1 MSQRQSFPA
10 NRPGTEAG
18 RRLTAFCGWQASRL
32 LFRFCSTKSKGFP
45 KSLADPKARMKRE
58 TKRVRFVVIAMLLLC
73 GIVMQT
79 RAATAGL
86 TSSGELLALSQDA
99 PGRAQRTLTFEER
112 VSYQRAIE
120 EVYWRHRIWPKEN
133 SNPKPSFDAMMSQ
146 AQLEKKVK
154 DYLRNSQAL
163 EDYWQRPITTEQ
175 LQAELDRIARH
186 TKQPEVLQEL
196 FEALGN
202 DPFVIAEC
210 LARPALAER
219 LLTSWYAYDHQI
231 HGDLKQRAEAE
242 LQMGPSVEEMKQ
254 LSGKYTEIE
263 LVKSD
268 SVQGKNNHRPEHGL
282 TLDAGEWNK
291 TVQKLGAIFGDRT
304 VAAGVSPAKGRV
316 PAATQKGIGTAKD
329 ALISKIKTGVVSILQ
344 EDQSRYYATAIL
356 NKTHD
361 HLKLAVVSWLKEPL
375 GSWLAR
381 RQSQAPPMMAAPAS
395 DYSLPKIV
403 EGGCI
408 DDTWTATAGPP
419 DARAGHTS
427 VWTGTE
433 MIVWG
438 GGYIFFFNTG
448 GRYNPSTDS
457 WTATSAVIAPD
468 ARTSHTAVWTGTEM
482 IVWGGY
488 GGINSLNTGGT
499 YNPATDSWTQTNTT
513 NAPSPRDSH
522 TSVWTGSEMIIWGG
536 HQPANQLGA
545 GTFFNTGGR
554 YDPSTDSW
562 TETSI
567 ANAPEGRASHTAVW
581 TGTEMIVWGG
591 YNPGVLNTGGRYD
604 PNTNSWTATS
614 TANAPEPRSWHT
626 AVWTDM
632 EMIVWSGF
640 SNSND
645 ASGGRYNPSTD
656 SWTATNT
663 ADAPDPRERHTA
675 VWTGNRMIVWGG
687 YGEGGGLN
695 TGGTYN
701 PATDSWTQTNTT
713 NAPSPRDSHTS
724 VWTGSEM
731 IVWGGVDESN
741 PSHPLNTGGRYDPS
755 TDSWIG
761 VGPNTPDARQ
771 LHTAV
776 WTGTEMIVWGGS
788 GAPFV
793 FIFFNTGGR
802 YNPSTDSWTETNTAG
817 APDARFVHTAV
828 WTGSEMIIWGGEDQN
843 FIELNSGGRYNPA
856 TNGWT
861 PTSTT
866 SAPDARGGH
875 TAVWTGREMIV
886 WGGGTASGVLN
897 TGGIYDPGLNL
908 WTATSTTKVPTAR
921 SGHTAV
927 WTGNQMIVWGGST
940 SASEVISGG
949 RYDPGTNSWIATSI
963 VNAPEARAIHTAVWT
978 GKEMIVWGGRDSFL
992 NDFKTG
998 GRYDPGTDTWT
1009 PTSITN
1015 VPDARYN
1022 HTAVWTDNEMIVW
1035 GGSNTESFQDLNT
1048 GGRYNPDTDSWTAT
1062 STTPLAARELH
1073 TAVWTGI
1080 EMIVWGGSNSANF
1093 YEFNTG
1099 GRYCACTG
1107 RCGPTPRPRPTPH
1120 PRPAPP

>member
-1 MSQRQSFPA
+1 MKKKYAAAFAVLNVRVLLTLVLWTTA
-10 NRPGTEAG
+10 ACLMARGTV
-18 RRLTAFCGWQASRL
+18 LAFFHTETLSKAS
-32 LFRFCSTKSKGFP
+32 
-45 KSLADPKARMKRE
+45 
-58 TKRVRFVVIAMLLLC
+58 
-73 GIVMQT
+73 
-79 RAATAGL
+79 
-86 TSSGELLALSQDA
+86 
-99 PGRAQRTLTFEER
+99 QRTLTFEER
-112 VSYQRAIE
+112 MSYQRAIE
-120 EVYWRHRIWPKEN
+120 DVYWRRRIWPKEN
-133 SNPKPSFDAMMSQ
+133 ADPKPSLDAVMSQ

-163 EDYWQRPITTEQ
+163 KDYWQRPITSQQ

-219 LLTSWYAYDHQI
+219 LLTSWYAYDHRI

-242 LQMGPSVEEMKQ
+242 LQMGLSVEEMKQ

-268 SVQGKNNHRPEHGL
+268 AVQGKDNHRPEHGL
-282 TLDAGEWNK
+282 KLDSGEWNK

-329 ALISKIKTGVVSILQ
+329 ASISQIKTGVVSVLQ
-344 EDQSRYYATAIL
+344 EEESRYYATAIL

-361 HLKLAVVSWLKEPL
+361 YLKLAVVSWLKEPL

-381 RQSQAPPMMAAPAS
+381 RQSRAPPMMAAPAS

-419 DARAGHTS
+419 DARAGQTA

-457 WTATSAVIAPD
+457 WTVTSTVNAPD

-499 YNPATDSWTQTNTT
+499 YNPTTDSWTQTNTT

-522 TSVWTGSEMIIWGG
+522 TSVWTGSEMVVWGG

-554 YDPSTDSW
+554 YDPITDSW
-562 TETSI
+562 TATSI
-567 ANAPEGRASHTAVW
+567 ANAPEGRASHTVVW

-604 PNTNSWTATS
+604 PNTNSWIATS
-614 TANAPEPRSWHT
+614 TTNAPDPRSWHT

-632 EMIVWSGF
+632 EMIVWGGF
-640 SNSND
+640 SKSND
-645 ASGGRYNPSTD
+645 TSGGRYNPSTD
-656 SWTATNT
+656 SWTETNT
-663 ADAPDPRERHTA
+663 ANAPDPRERHTA

-687 YGEGGGLN
+687 YGWGGGLN

-713 NAPSPRDSHTS
+713 NAPSGRDSHTS

-731 IVWGGVDESN
+731 IVWGGVDELN
-741 PSHPLNTGGRYDPS
+741 PSHPLNTGGRYDPN
-755 TDSWIG
+755 TNSWIG

-771 LHTAV
+771 HHTAV
-776 WTGTEMIVWGGS
+776 WTGAEMVVWGGTGDLGPWFDS
-788 GAPFV
+788 
-793 FIFFNTGGR
+793 GGR
-802 YNPSTDSWTETNTAG
+802 YSPITDSWTETNTAG
-817 APDARFVHTAV
+817 APDARYLHTAV
-828 WTGSEMIIWGGEDQN
+828 WTGSEMIVWGGEDQN
-843 FIELNSGGRYNPA
+843 FLPLNSGARYSVGTDVWMA
-856 TNGWT
+856 TSMTN
-861 PTSTT
+861 
-866 SAPDARGGH
+866 APDARAGH
-875 TAVWTGREMIV
+875 TAVWTGTEMIV
-886 WGGGTASGVLN
+886 WGGTNEFKSVN
-897 TGGIYDPGLNL
+897 TGGRYDPSTNS
-908 WTATSTTKVPTAR
+908 WASTSTTNAPSAR
-921 SGHTAV
+921 FDHTAV
-927 WTGNQMIVWGGST
+927 WAGNEMIVWGGDDSV
-940 SASEVISGG
+940 SEVNTGG
-949 RYDPGTNSWIATSI
+949 RYNPDSDVWITTNTTG
-963 VNAPEARAIHTAVWT
+963 APDARETHTAVWT
-978 GKEMIVWGGRDSFL
+978 GKEMIVWGGQDSFF
-992 NDFKTG
+992 NDFNTG
-998 GRYDPGTDTWT
+998 GKYDPSTHTWT

-1015 VPDARYN
+1015 VPDKRHN
-1022 HTAVWTDNEMIVW
+1022 HTAVWTGNEMIVW
-1035 GGSNTESFQDLNT
+1035 GGFNTESFQGLNT

-1093 YEFNTG
+1093 YDFNTG
-1099 GRYCACTG
+1099 GRYCACMG

-1120 PRPAPP
+1120 PRP